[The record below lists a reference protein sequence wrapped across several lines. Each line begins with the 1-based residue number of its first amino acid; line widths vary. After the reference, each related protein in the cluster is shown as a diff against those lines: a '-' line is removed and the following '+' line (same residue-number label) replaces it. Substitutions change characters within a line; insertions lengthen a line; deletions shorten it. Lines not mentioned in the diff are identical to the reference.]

1 MKRLALLLLLLAL
14 AGCTSRQAEVDIAA
28 SAAVI
33 YHAAGSLPPSAQ
45 TQAIRANALAIGHAV
60 GHDIEARP

>member
-1 MKRLALLLLLLAL
+1 MRRLALILLPLAF
-14 AGCTSRQAEVDIAA
+14 AGCVSRQAEVDIAA

-60 GHDIEARP
+60 GHEIEVRP